1 MNKQKLEKFANL
13 ELDLLSVVLTLN
25 DDEDVESLIR
35 ELESI
40 ITKYKQKAIE
50 YDIIQQISKLS
61 DEEKKKL
68 IEKLKS

>member
-1 MNKQKLEKFANL
+1 MNKQRLEKFANL

-25 DDEDVESLIR
+25 DEDVESLIR

-40 ITKYKQKAIE
+40 INKYKQKAIE

>member
-1 MNKQKLEKFANL
+1 MNKQRLEKFANL

-25 DDEDVESLIR
+25 DDDVESLIR
-35 ELESI
+35 ELEAI
-40 ITKYKQKAIE
+40 INKYKEKAIE

-68 IEKLKS
+68 IEKLMK

>member
-1 MNKQKLEKFANL
+1 MNKQKFEKFANL

-25 DDEDVESLIR
+25 DDDVESLIR
-35 ELESI
+35 ELEGI

-68 IEKLKS
+68 IEKLMK

>member
-1 MNKQKLEKFANL
+1 MNKQRLEKFANL
-13 ELDLLSVVLTLN
+13 EIDLLSVVLSLN
-25 DDEDVESLIR
+25 DDDVESLMR
-35 ELESI
+35 ELEGI
-40 ITKYKQKAIE
+40 INKYKQRAIE

>member
-1 MNKQKLEKFANL
+1 MNKQRLEKFANL

-25 DDEDVESLIR
+25 DDDVESLIR
-35 ELESI
+35 ELEAI
-40 ITKYKQKAIE
+40 INKYKEKAIE
-50 YDIIQQISKLS
+50 YDVMQQISKLS

>member
-1 MNKQKLEKFANL
+1 MNKQKFEKFVNL
-13 ELDLLSVVLTLN
+13 ELDLLGVVLSLN
-25 DDEDVESLIR
+25 DEDVESLMR
-35 ELESI
+35 ELEGI
-40 ITKYKQKAIE
+40 INKYKQKAIE